1 MENKFKYSNSNKRYH
16 TLDYFYKTKFNSK
29 VFKVSLNAGFSC
41 PNLDGTLSN
50 KGCIYCS
57 NSGSG
62 EFAGNVNDDLVT
74 QFNTVKDMISHKWP
88 NSKYIAY
95 FQAHTNTYAP
105 VTTLKEK
112 YESVL
117 KLNNVIGLSIATRP
131 DAISDDCLD
140 YLEELNK
147 RTFLTVELGL
157 QSSFDNTL
165 KWINRGHDIESFK
178 KCVKRLKDLNINVVV
193 HIIDGLP
200 IETEKMMLE
209 NIRFLN
215 HLNIDGIKIHNLYII
230 KNTPLGEMYK
240 EKKFS
245 LFSRDEYIDIVCKQL
260 MILNPD
266 IVVHRLTGDP
276 KKEDLIAPLWALK
289 KIDIL
294 NGVVKKLKKEGT
306 YQGIYYEKN

>member
-1 MENKFKYSNSNKRYH
+1 MYYNNLSDYYKKKFG
-16 TLDYFYKTKFNSK
+16 SK
-29 VFKVSLNAGFSC
+29 VVKLSFNGGFTC
-41 PNLDGTLSN
+41 PNRLNGGM
-50 KGCIYCS
+50 GCIFC
-57 NSGSG
+57 SGSY
-62 EFAGNVNDDLVT
+62 EYAGDVNKPLEV
-74 QFNTVKDMISHKWP
+74 QYEEQVEMINKKWP
-88 NSKYIAY
+88 NAKYIAY
-95 FQAHTNTYAP
+95 FGSFTNTFDS
-105 VTTLKEK
+105 VDNLKKRFEK
-112 YESVL
+112 VL
-117 KLNNVIGLSIATRP
+117 SFDNVIGLSIGTRC
-131 DAISDDCLD
+131 DSISEECYEYLDD
-140 YLEELNK
+140 LNK

-200 IETEKMMLE
+200 IETEEMMLE

-245 LFSRDEYIDIVCKQL
+245 LLSRDEYIDIVCKQL

-276 KKEDLIAPLWALK
+276 KKEDLIAPLWAIK

-294 NGVVKKLKKEGT
+294 NGVVKKLKKDGT
-306 YQGIYYEKN
+306 YQGIYYNKN